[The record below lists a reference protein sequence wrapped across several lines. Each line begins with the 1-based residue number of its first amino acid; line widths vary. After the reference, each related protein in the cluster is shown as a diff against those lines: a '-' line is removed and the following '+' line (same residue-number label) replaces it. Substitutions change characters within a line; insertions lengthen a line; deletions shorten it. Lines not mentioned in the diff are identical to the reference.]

1 MGQFSVNVTLSHPN
15 DPARRAE
22 TKLIVDTSATLSWV
36 PREVV
41 ERLGVPL
48 LYRRPFLLADGRT
61 VERDTVI
68 VAVRLDGAQAGVTVV
83 VAEPGD
89 AHLLGATTL
98 ETLGFAVDP
107 VNLRLIPQ
115 TLLAM

>member
-1 MGQFSVNVTLSHPN
+1 MGQFSVSVTLSPPN

-22 TKLIVDTSATLSWV
+22 TKLIVDTGATLSWV

-48 LYRRPFLLADGRT
+48 LYRRPFLRADGRT

-83 VAEPGD
+83 VAEAGD